1 MPTSPPPSSPDST
14 EPKTEPETAKQE
26 EAARLV
32 VVVTKRE
39 DGSIRSAVHPL
50 SAQDREVFM
59 GWETGGMQQTCMA
72 LLVEAVRREALMA
85 VLVRLSRSQTVDM
98 LDAAELDAAVRAQV
112 METLAR
118 VSRPLVEDTLAGV
131 KGSMEQPSDE

>member
-1 MPTSPPPSSPDST
+1 MPTTPSSPNSAN
-14 EPKTEPETAKQE
+14 PETAKQE
-26 EAARLV
+26 ETARLA
-32 VVVTKRE
+32 VVVTKRD
-39 DGSIRSAVHPL
+39 DGSIRSSVHPL
-50 SAQDREVFM
+50 SPQDREVFM

-98 LDAAELDAAVRAQV
+98 LDAEELDAAVRGQV
-112 METLAR
+112 IETLAR

-131 KGSMEQPSDE
+131 KGSMTGPE

>member
-1 MPTSPPPSSPDST
+1 MPTSPPPSSPDPT
-14 EPKTEPETAKQE
+14 KPEPEAAKQE

-32 VVVTKRE
+32 VVVSKRE

-112 METLAR
+112 VETLAR

-131 KGSMEQPSDE
+131 KGSMERPSDDG